1 MPTGLSYWEKESFF
15 YNHDA
20 IIIGSGI
27 VVLNAAI
34 HLQKLVPS
42 LKMAIPEKGFIPTDA
57 NTKNAGFTC
66 FGSISEPIEREEIT
80 GIHRACSTYWKT
92 LKGPSQTYNLLG
104 DNTIDY

>member
-1 MPTGLSYWEKESFF
+1 MPTGLSYWKKESFF

-20 IIIGSGI
+20 IIIGTGI

-42 LKMAIPEKGFIPTDA
+42 LKLAIPEKGFIPTDA
-57 NTKNAGFTC
+57 STKNAGFTC

-80 GIHRACSTYWKT
+80 GTHRLAALIGKRWE
-92 LKGPSQTYNLLG
+92 GPSQTSQFAG
-104 DNTIDY
+104 R